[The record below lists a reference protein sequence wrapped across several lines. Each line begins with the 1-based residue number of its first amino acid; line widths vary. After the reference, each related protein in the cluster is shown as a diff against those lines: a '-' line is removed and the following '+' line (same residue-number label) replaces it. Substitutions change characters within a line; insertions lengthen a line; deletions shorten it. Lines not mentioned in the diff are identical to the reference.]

1 MTRPAMCGCIC
12 ALCHAPRRRITHHA
26 VHVYV
31 HKNLIFYILC
41 EPYIYISIALCVV
54 KCVYQQHVVYVKFI
68 YIYIYCDAGRICGKN
83 ITRVTLAHIVYTYEE
98 YVYRYCHFWPKFF
111 SSMLC
116 LCSPWPRRTAMFLCV
131 IGVVHL
137 CRYSRQVRQSVFG
150 FSYGQ
155 SLGLPPT
162 RGL

>member
-1 MTRPAMCGCIC
+1 MTRLAMCGCIC

-68 YIYIYCDAGRICGKN
+68 YIYILRCWPHMWKKYNPCHTRAYRIYIWGVCVSLLSLLTKVFFLNVVSLFAVTAAHRDVFVCDRGGALMSIQSPSPS
-83 ITRVTLAHIVYTYEE
+83 V
-98 YVYRYCHFWPKFF
+98 
-111 SSMLC
+111 C
-116 LCSPWPRRTAMFLCV
+116 LRF
-131 IGVVHL
+131 
-137 CRYSRQVRQSVFG
+137 
-150 FSYGQ
+150 
-155 SLGLPPT
+155 
-162 RGL
+162 